1 MGFTYLADYTGE
13 INHDEPHV
21 VEWLPF
27 EVLVKGSF
35 GKYNKMVSESLTDMG
50 IKYIFDIDMDP
61 LVEELEKFINL
72 TIRKVIYKTV
82 YIRWN
87 ISKFKWLG

>member
-35 GKYNKMVSESLTDMG
+35 GKYNKNGFRIT
-50 IKYIFDIDMDP
+50 Y
-61 LVEELEKFINL
+61 
-72 TIRKVIYKTV
+72 
-82 YIRWN
+82 
-87 ISKFKWLG
+87 